1 MGQTDQLKEM
11 QRAIAGDYNQ
21 TNLKTI
27 QFKGLEGI
35 SDTVLYTYNF
45 EAPDAVSEIGGLK
58 LLSLPWSERCKS
70 TDFNF
75 TDDRKFPIDLW
86 NIDAD
91 GEEETIELN
100 LPTKMELAELPVN
113 VQISNPIADYS
124 LVYKQKPG
132 KLVLNRKFMFKKD
145 NIGVEEIKD
154 FQLLYRK
161 IIAADNKQI
170 ALKASA
176 GNADSGLK
184 KKGKSK

>member
-1 MGQTDQLKEM
+1 
-11 QRAIAGDYNQ
+11 
-21 TNLKTI
+21 
-27 QFKGLEGI
+27 
-35 SDTVLYTYNF
+35 
-45 EAPDAVSEIGGLK
+45 
-58 LLSLPWSERCKS
+58 
-70 TDFNF
+70 
-75 TDDRKFPIDLW
+75 
-86 NIDAD
+86 
-91 GEEETIELN
+91 
-100 LPTKMELAELPVN
+100 MELAELPVN

-170 ALKASA
+170 ALKQSA